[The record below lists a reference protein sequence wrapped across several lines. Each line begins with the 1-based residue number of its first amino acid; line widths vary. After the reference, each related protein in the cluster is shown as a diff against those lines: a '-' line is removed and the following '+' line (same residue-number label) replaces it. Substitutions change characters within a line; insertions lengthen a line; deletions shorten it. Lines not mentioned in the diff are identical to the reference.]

1 MYENTQK
8 TKQTNTL
15 VQKQPKIKETGM
27 SKTSKNQTNSH
38 VQKQPKIKQTGM
50 SKTSKKKPNKRTSE
64 IYLYSCKNFVY
75 DQCLC

>member
-1 MYENTQK
+1 MYKNTKKTDMYENTQK

-50 SKTSKKKPNKRTSE
+50 SKTSKKNQTNEQVKY
-64 IYLYSCKNFVY
+64 IYIFM
-75 DQCLC
+75 